1 MSAATNPPRP
11 REPGRP
17 EIDAVRRFN
26 RLYTRRIGVL
36 NSHFLDSPFSLTEV
50 RVLYELSRRAPMMAA
65 ELADELGLDRG
76 YLSRLLARLD
86 ERGIVEKQRSAEDG
100 RARLLQMTAKGRRIF
115 ATLESRQDEAVGTL
129 LEPMAPDSRA
139 HLLASMA
146 KISSLLGEPVDS
158 PGTFLLR
165 PPGPGDLGWIVHRQ
179 AVLYDQEYGW
189 NQEFEALLARIVA
202 DFVDHIDPD
211 RERAWVAERDHQV
224 VGSIFC
230 VMKSATVAKLR
241 LLYVEPECRGLGI
254 GGRLVEECIRFARS
268 ARYKR
273 LTLWTNDV
281 LRAARRIYER
291 AGFALVAEEP
301 HHSYGKD
308 LVAQTWELTL

>member
-1 MSAATNPPRP
+1 MT
-11 REPGRP
+11 
-17 EIDAVRRFN
+17 
-26 RLYTRRIGVL
+26 
-36 NSHFLDSPFSLTEV
+36 
-50 RVLYELSRRAPMMAA
+50 AA

-100 RARLLQMTAKGRRIF
+100 RARLLHMTAKGRRIF

-158 PGTFLLR
+158 PGAFLLR

-211 RERAWVAERDHQV
+211 RERAWVAERYHQV

-291 AGFALVAEEP
+291 AGFALVSEEP
-301 HHSYGKD
+301 HLSYGKD